1 MNKATNKLAS
11 GIRKVKDRQAAP
23 AVADKTAVR
32 QAGQRKAERAAKP
45 GCIDGG
51 AFEHPPRV
59 WPD

>member
-11 GIRKVKDRQAAP
+11 GIRKVKERQAAP
-23 AVADKTAVR
+23 AVAETKAVR
-32 QAGQRKAERAAKP
+32 RPAQRKAELAVKP
-45 GCIDGG
+45 GGLDGG